1 METFQSILKYLKTS
15 LFELGNTQFSFLTL
29 VYIIAISYLLIMI
42 SGRLKH
48 YVIYRLLARSA
59 IDIGVREAYAA
70 IFRYLVLGVGF
81 FIIFQTAGV
90 DVSSLAILFGAL
102 GIGIGLGLQ
111 IITNNFVSGL
121 IILLERPIKIRDRI
135 DVAGIHGDVVE
146 ISLRA
151 TTILTNDNISIIVPN
166 SKFISSTVINWSH
179 LDRNIRFNFPV
190 GVSYNEDPERIK
202 MILMEIAQKHEG
214 ILEIPP
220 PDVLFESY
228 GESSLNFTL
237 RVWTRNFINKPGVLK
252 SQLYY
257 EIFKKFKEYNVTIPF
272 PQRDIYIKT
281 NPDEHDPQEK
291 KQD

>member
-1 METFQSILKYLKTS
+1 MEIFQSILKYFKIS
-15 LFELGNTQFSFLTL
+15 LFELGETQFSFLTL
-29 VYIIAISYLLIMI
+29 VYLIVISYLLIMV
-42 SGRLKH
+42 SSLLKR
-48 YVIYRLLARSA
+48 YIIYRLLSRSA
-59 IDIGVREAYAA
+59 IDIGVREAYGS
-70 IFRYLVLGVGF
+70 IFRYLVLGIGF
-81 FIIFQTAGV
+81 FVIFQTAGI

-111 IITNNFVSGL
+111 TITNNFVSGL

-135 DVAGIHGDVVE
+135 DVAGVHGDVVE

-166 SKFISSTVINWSH
+166 SEFISSTVINWSH

-202 MILMEIAQKHEG
+202 AILMEIAQKNEG
-214 ILEIPP
+214 VLENPP
-220 PDVLFESY
+220 PDVLFDSY
-228 GESSLNFTL
+228 GDSSLNFTL
-237 RVWTRNFINKPGVLK
+237 RVWTRKFINKPGVLK

-257 EIFKKFKEYNVTIPF
+257 EIFKKFKEYNVSIPF
-272 PQRDIYIKT
+272 PQRDIHIKN
-281 NPDEHDPQEK
+281 NPDEHDPHEK